1 MATLVTVSIDSTTPS
16 IPIPLRDS
24 TILRVYMPALWTD
37 SAIGLLESETEL
49 GTYNPVYDDEGVQIT
64 LAAGANRVLRIDERI
79 MQHARWCK
87 LYSIN
92 AQVAARALKV
102 QVVLLREMIGLGAV

>member
-1 MATLVTVSIDSTTPS
+1 MAKMVTISLDGTTPS
-16 IPIPLRDS
+16 APFPLLDS
-24 TILRVYMPALWTD
+24 TILRVYMPPLWTD

-79 MQHARWCK
+79 MQHARWGK
-87 LYSIN
+87 LYALH

-102 QVVLLREMIGLGAV
+102 QVVLLRELIGLGAV